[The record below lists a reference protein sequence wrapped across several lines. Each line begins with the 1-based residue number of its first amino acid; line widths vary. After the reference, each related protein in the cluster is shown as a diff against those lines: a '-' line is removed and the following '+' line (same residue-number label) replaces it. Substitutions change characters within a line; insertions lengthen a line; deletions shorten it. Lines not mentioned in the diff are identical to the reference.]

1 MNHKPH
7 LAFMTNANS
16 RMASFTIGGND
27 LAKNFRVF
35 IREGDPV
42 VYGLTTTV
50 FDNAASTKAQ
60 RNLAPVFE
68 CVDSDIV
75 VDCIHLEY
83 ISSSGLRILLS
94 IFKHA
99 HGNGHAAI
107 LKGMTDSLI

>member
-1 MNHKPH
+1 MDI
-7 LAFMTNANS
+7 
-16 RMASFTIGGND
+16 TIN
-27 LAKNFRVF
+27 KE
-35 IREGDPV
+35 EGRLV
-42 VYGLTTTV
+42 VALIGD

-68 CVDSDIV
+68 SSDCDILI
-75 VDCIHLEY
+75 DCTQLEY

-107 LKGMTDSLI
+107 LKGMADEVEEAIDMSGLMDLFIVEK

>member
-1 MNHKPH
+1 MDI
-7 LAFMTNANS
+7 
-16 RMASFTIGGND
+16 TINKEDGR
-27 LAKNFRVF
+27 LVVAL
-35 IREGDPV
+35 IGD
-42 VYGLTTTV
+42 

-75 VDCIHLEY
+75 VDCTHLEY

-107 LKGMTDSLI
+107 LKGMTDEVEEAIDMSGLMDLFVVEK

>member
-1 MNHKPH
+1 MDITFNK
-7 LAFMTNANS
+7 LDGRFVVAF
-16 RMASFTIGGND
+16 
-27 LAKNFRVF
+27 V
-35 IREGDPV
+35 GD
-42 VYGLTTTV
+42 

-68 CVDSDIV
+68 CDDCDILI
-75 VDCIHLEY
+75 DCRQLEY

-107 LKGMTDSLI
+107 LKGMTEEVEEAIDLSGLLDLFVIEK

>member
-1 MNHKPH
+1 MDI
-7 LAFMTNANS
+7 
-16 RMASFTIGGND
+16 TINKEDGR
-27 LAKNFRVF
+27 LVVEL
-35 IREGDPV
+35 IGD
-42 VYGLTTTV
+42 

-68 CVDSDIV
+68 CVDCDIV
-75 VDCIHLEY
+75 VDCTHLEY

-107 LKGMTDSLI
+107 LKGMTDEVEEAIDMSGLMDLFVVEK